1 MSNSIFD
8 QRNQKVNN
16 QYNIA
21 GNLDFGKASSQE
33 SAITE
38 LRKLLQEINKA
49 SESGA
54 IDMEK
59 SIDVEAKIKKAI
71 VLAERKEPDKQVI
84 LENING
90 AKSIIEG
97 LSSAAGLVSVFM
109 QAIEM
114 IKKVF

>member
-21 GNLDFGKASSQE
+21 GNLNFGNVSSQE
-33 SAITE
+33 NAITE
-38 LRKLLQEINKA
+38 LKKLLQEINKA
-49 SESGA
+49 SLSGV
-54 IDMEK
+54 IDAEK

-71 VLAERKEPDKQVI
+71 VQAEKKEPNKQII

-90 AKSIIEG
+90 AKMIIES
-97 LSSAAGLVSVFM
+97 LSSAAGLVGIFM
-109 QAIEM
+109 QVIEM